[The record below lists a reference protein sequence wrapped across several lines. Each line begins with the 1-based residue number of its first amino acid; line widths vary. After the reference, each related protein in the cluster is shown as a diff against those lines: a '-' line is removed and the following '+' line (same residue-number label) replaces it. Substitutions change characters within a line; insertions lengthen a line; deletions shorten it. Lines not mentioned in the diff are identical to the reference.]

1 MKKMMSTAAVL
12 VALAGTMMFTSC
24 GKNDLYDANL
34 VNEKTVKSYEQ
45 QFVEAF
51 GPVSETQSWDF
62 TASAKAST
70 RGEADDAPVLIEQF
84 KDATYGLEWKW
95 KDSQSKANLNQNALN
110 TIYNN
115 DLEDI
120 KSAVA
125 DTDAQPWN
133 IDQYSNIL
141 FRVFATS
148 PCDNTKTYMRVGLH
162 LDAEKN
168 WWVAQTNPKLKWHK
182 GTNYMDHP
190 RYMDLTQ
197 LPEDAFWFV
206 IAQSYTEA
214 QTNRQGA
221 LVKASDYKLTTFKEV
236 VVNGNTFW
244 CFDCN
249 RDGNYEDMI
258 WWVEATKKPVEEPVV
273 VVSEVAKRY
282 MMEDLGSVGDFD
294 FNDCVVDLTQ
304 TTWSDGKV
312 ETKGVVR
319 ALGGKLDIAILIGG
333 KQVWAKSAQEGLDVK
348 TMYNTTNI
356 NKSNVYGEFDASDW
370 QPSDNNISF
379 AVKGENAQDIT
390 TMIEFPKT
398 GTIPQ
403 MVAVKADHDW
413 MTERT
418 RVPNISWFK

>member
-1 MKKMMSTAAVL
+1 
-12 VALAGTMMFTSC
+12 MFTSC
-24 GKNDLYDANL
+24 GNNDMYDANV
-34 VNEKTVKSYEQ
+34 VNQNTVKSYEQ

-62 TASAKAST
+62 TTSAKAST

-84 KDATYGLEWKW
+84 EDDTYGLEWKW

-110 TIYNN
+110 TIYKD

-168 WWVAQTNPKLKWHK
+168 WWVAQTNPKLYWHK

-197 LPEDAFWFV
+197 LPKDAFWFV
-206 IAQSYTEA
+206 IAQTHTEA
-214 QTNRQGA
+214 KYNKQGA
-221 LVKASDYKLTTFKEV
+221 PVKASDYKLTTFKEV
-236 VVNGNTFW
+236 VVNGNKFW

-258 WWVEATKKPVEEPVV
+258 WWVEATKKDPEIVKTE
-273 VVSEVAKRY
+273 AKRY

-294 FNDCVVDLTQ
+294 FNDCVVDLTK
-304 TTWSDGKV
+304 TTWSDGKMK
-312 ETKGVVR
+312 TSGVVR
-319 ALGGKLDIAILIGG
+319 ALGGTLDIAIVIGG
-333 KQVWAKSAQEGLDVK
+333 KQVWSKSGQEGLDVK
-348 TMYNTTNI
+348 TMYNTTSIDKNA
-356 NKSNVYGEFDASDW
+356 VYGEFDASDW
-370 QPSDNNISF
+370 QPSDNNISLK
-379 AVKGENAQDIT
+379 VKAGDAQELDKDVVID
-390 TMIEFPKT
+390 FPET
-398 GTIPQ
+398 GAIPQ
-403 MVAVKADHDW
+403 MVAVKTTKMW
-413 MTERT
+413 SEEKV
-418 RVPNISWFK
+418 RVPSISWFSAE

>member
-1 MKKMMSTAAVL
+1 MKKMMSTAAVM
-12 VALAGTMMFTSC
+12 VALAGTVMFTSC
-24 GKNDLYDANL
+24 GKSDLYDANL

-45 QFVEAF
+45 QFIEAF
-51 GPVSETQSWDF
+51 GPVSENQSWDF

-70 RGEADDAPVLIEQF
+70 RGDVQSTVVWNTKQHGNNFFAFVDEDFEGVKEQVESAAVVDWKPYASMIIHPVYAKGTGDDYAYHTVGVKFNGQDKLINYLFTVNAKDNTWYSGLGKAPG
-84 KDATYGLEWKW
+84 TN
-95 KDSQSKANLNQNALN
+95 NLNFNTGREIDSEDMMGVEGFFWYAVVTPSATNASG
-110 TIYNN
+110 IA
-115 DLEDI
+115 
-120 KSAVA
+120 S
-125 DTDAQPWN
+125 
-133 IDQYSNIL
+133 
-141 FRVFATS
+141 
-148 PCDNTKTYMRVGLH
+148 
-162 LDAEKN
+162 DAEIWN
-168 WWVAQTNPKLKWHK
+168 NLEQH
-182 GTNYMDHP
+182 
-190 RYMDLTQ
+190 
-197 LPEDAFWFV
+197 
-206 IAQSYTEA
+206 
-214 QTNRQGA
+214 
-221 LVKASDYKLTTFKEV
+221 KLTTCKMFT
-236 VVNGNTFW
+236 VNGRQYVA
-244 CFDCN
+244 FDCN
-249 RDGNYEDMI
+249 GDKDYSDLICLLENYQ
-258 WWVEATKKPVEEPVV
+258 VKEAEIVKTE
-273 VVSEVAKRY
+273 AKRY

-294 FNDCVVDLTQ
+294 FNDCVVDLTK

-413 MTERT
+413 MSERT
-418 RVPNISWFK
+418 RVPRISWFE

>member
-1 MKKMMSTAAVL
+1 MKKMMSTAAVM

-45 QFVEAF
+45 QFIEAF
-51 GPVSETQSWDF
+51 GPVSENQSWDF
-62 TASAKAST
+62 TATAKAAT
-70 RGEADDAPVLIEQF
+70 RGEADDAPVLINQF
-84 KDATYGLEWKW
+84 EDETYGLEWQW
-95 KDSQSKANLNQNALN
+95 KDSHNQNKLNQDALN
-110 TIYNN
+110 TIYKA
-115 DLEDI
+115 DLDDI

-125 DTDAQPWN
+125 NTAAQSWN
-133 IDQYSNIL
+133 IGQYSNIL
-141 FRVFATS
+141 FRIFATS

-162 LDAEKN
+162 LDEEKN
-168 WWVAQTNPKLKWHK
+168 WWVAQTNPNLYWHI
-182 GTNYMDHP
+182 GTRYMDHP

-221 LVKASDYKLTTFKEV
+221 LVKASDYELATFKEV

-273 VVSEVAKRY
+273 VVSEVSKRY

-294 FNDCVVDLTQ
+294 FNDCVVDLTK

-319 ALGGKLDIAILIGG
+319 ALGGILDITILIDG
-333 KQVWAKSAQEGLDVK
+333 KQVWSKNGQEGLDVK
-348 TMYNTTNI
+348 TMYNTTSIDKNA
-356 NKSNVYGEFDASDW
+356 VYGEFDASDW
-370 QPSDNNISF
+370 QPSENNISF
-379 AVKGENAQDIT
+379 AVKGENAQVVE
-390 TMIEFPKT
+390 IEFPET
-398 GTIPQ
+398 GSIPQ
-403 MVAVKADHDW
+403 MVAVEAGHDW
-413 MTERT
+413 MTERS
-418 RVPNISWFK
+418 RVPSIDWFK